1 MSIHEFSTYRLLSMS
16 LFMKDRVRDN
26 KEKIEPTRFEL
37 PFTLYKI
44 FTCLA
49 VAINVYFYF

>member
-1 MSIHEFSTYRLLSMS
+1 MS

-26 KEKIEPTRFEL
+26 REKIEPTRFEL
-37 PFTLYKI
+37 PFALYKI
-44 FTCLA
+44 ITCLT